1 MKGYVFVGGALALDL
16 VNTEVISR
24 GKRRD
29 LLATPDEVVDWW
41 RAALGHYP
49 EHRIAGAQVG
59 KLEDGGELLGALK
72 ALRKALRGIFVALA
86 EKRRVEEADLEV
98 LNGVLSTGYRSLEI
112 TPGGELAPAYRTRDV
127 GRGEVLLPIAMSAF
141 ELITRGDAGRL
152 HECRNPK
159 CMLLFY
165 DTSKSA
171 TRRWCST
178 ACMNRARSAQRYRQR
193 KIAREAH

>member
-16 VNTEVISR
+16 VNTEVIFR
-24 GKRRD
+24 GGRRD
-29 LLATPDEVVDWW
+29 LLATPDDVVDWW
-41 RAALGHYP
+41 RAALARYP

-59 KLEDGGELLGALK
+59 KLEDRGELFGALK

-112 TPGGELAPAYRTRDV
+112 TPEGDLVPAYRTRDA

-141 ELITRGDAGRL
+141 ELITRVDAERL

-159 CMLLFY
+159 CMLVFY

-193 KIAREAH
+193 KAREAD

>member
-1 MKGYVFVGGALALDL
+1 MKDYAFVGGALALDL
-16 VNTEVISR
+16 VNTEVAFR
-24 GKRRD
+24 GERRD
-29 LLATPDEVVDWW
+29 LLATPDEVVEWW
-41 RAALGHYP
+41 RAALARYP

-59 KLEDGGELLGALK
+59 KSEDRGELFGALK
-72 ALRKALRGIFVALA
+72 SLRRALRGIFVALA
-86 EKRRVEEADLEV
+86 EERRVEEADLEV

-112 TPGGELAPAYRTRDV
+112 TPGGDLVPTYRTRDA
-127 GRGEVLLPIAMSAF
+127 GRGEVLLPIAISAF

-159 CMLLFY
+159 CVLLFY

-193 KIAREAH
+193 KAREAD